1 MFSARFNNAPLWIR
15 GLIFTMGLTL
25 PLALWIHLSIGNFYK
40 DLSAQENEEKDL
52 QHTLQKF
59 QTASGTE
66 AFEISHHSLVKKE
79 DFANILENLWPKGS
93 KKKLHTLSTGERIS
107 LISYLNAPVEQPK
120 RGEKESVNKTT
131 DTSQVSEG
139 INTLLDIQEMS
150 NPLLTAQEIRF
161 EVKDDFLEIYQ
172 FLKKTNAYK
181 NVFWREM
188 NLDVKNPPN
197 TSATFSIF
205 TISKES

>member
-1 MFSARFNNAPLWIR
+1 MLRSLFNNAPLWVR
-15 GLIFTMGLTL
+15 LCIFIVGISL
-25 PLALWIHLSIGNFYK
+25 PLGLWIHLSIGNFYK

-52 QHTLQKF
+52 QRTLQKF

-79 DFANILENLWPKGS
+79 DFANILENLWPKGT
-93 KKKLHTLSTGERIS
+93 KKKLHTLSTGQKIP
-107 LISYLNAPVEQPK
+107 LMNYLNAPVERPK
-120 RGEKESVNKTT
+120 RGEKESVNKT
-131 DTSQVSEG
+131 SGIPEVSAG
-139 INTLLDIQEMS
+139 INTLLEIQKMK
-150 NPLLTAQEIRF
+150 NPLLTAQAVRF
-161 EVKDDFLEIYQ
+161 EVQDNFLEIYQ
-172 FLKKTNAYK
+172 FLKRTDAYK